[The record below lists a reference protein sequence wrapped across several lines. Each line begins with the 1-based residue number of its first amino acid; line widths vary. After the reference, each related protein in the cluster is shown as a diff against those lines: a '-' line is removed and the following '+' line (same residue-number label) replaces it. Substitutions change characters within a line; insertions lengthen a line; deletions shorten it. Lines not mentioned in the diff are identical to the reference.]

1 MKCGNQ
7 PTSRV
12 NNLSPLITPPSKKAQ
27 NLCINKKN
35 PYLCTQT
42 PKPQP
47 MRHTIITLLLLL
59 CATHLPAQTNTL
71 TFTVNGVTFNMKKV
85 EGGTFMMGAT
95 SEQQKPDDVE
105 KPTHHVTLSSYY
117 IGETE
122 VTQALWKAV
131 MHSNPSFIKGDN
143 LPVGDISWN
152 DCQTFIRKLN
162 SLTGKT
168 FRLPTEAEWEFAA
181 RGGNKSRH
189 TQYSGSDK
197 TADVAWYDKNSKKQP
212 HPVKTKQANE
222 LGIYDMSGNVFEWCQ
237 DWYGEYDS
245 ESQDDSTGPVN
256 GTKRVM
262 RGGSYATLWW
272 AARISFRYYE
282 SPDETNP
289 SQGLRLAL
297 SE

>member
-1 MKCGNQ
+1 
-7 PTSRV
+7 
-12 NNLSPLITPPSKKAQ
+12 
-27 NLCINKKN
+27 
-35 PYLCTQT
+35 
-42 PKPQP
+42 

-105 KPTHHVTLSSYY
+105 KPTHNVTLSSYY

-122 VTQALWKAV
+122 VTQALWIAV

-162 SLTGKT
+162 ILTGKT

-197 TADVAWYDKNSKKQP
+197 TADVAWYGKNSKKQP

-237 DWYGEYDS
+237 DWYGEYGS
-245 ESQDDSTGPVN
+245 ESQDDPTGPVN

-262 RGGSYATLWW
+262 RGGSYGTLWW

-282 SPDETNP
+282 SPDDTNP
-289 SQGLRLAL
+289 LHGLRLAL